1 MADATAT
8 DDVAV
13 AHEQWA
19 TRRRR
24 IRALMV
30 AVVVVAAV
38 GGVALWRGMHTE
50 QCFQKMP
57 LGFSDDATYDPRE
70 LAERFG
76 DDIPS
81 GADGP
86 AAGLRDE
93 PGTYTWTDGG
103 TSWEL
108 IVERSGSSL
117 GQWEFGAPRIC
128 RQV

>member
-1 MADATAT
+1 
-8 DDVAV
+8 
-13 AHEQWA
+13 
-19 TRRRR
+19 
-24 IRALMV
+24 MV